1 MLSLSTLLC
10 CSCGAS
16 AWGLQD
22 GLDAAVSVVTIGGG
36 LAALFVYYRDYLRK
50 KAEWMHQLYVKFFE
64 NDHFKKVRR
73 TMDHK
78 NITEDWLKNEANEEQ
93 LVDYLNFF
101 EYIASL
107 HTMGQISQEEIE
119 RMFDYYLRLISDRP
133 VVRAYV
139 KNWGFEDLESL
150 LSARELA
157 ASRKKT

>member
-1 MLSLSTLLC
+1 MIPMTVSLC
-10 CSCGAS
+10 CTCGS
-16 AWGLQD
+16 NAWGLQEW
-22 GLDAAVSVVTIGGG
+22 LDAAVSVVTIGGG

-78 NITEDWLKNEANEEQ
+78 GITDDWLKNEANEEH

-119 RMFDYYLRLISDRP
+119 RMFDYYLRLISERP
-133 VVRAYV
+133 VVRTYV
-139 KNWGFEDLESL
+139 KDWGFEDLDRL
-150 LSARELA
+150 LSTRERSA
-157 ASRKKT
+157 QQNSA